1 VIRTAKIRR
10 SILIVEDDSDQLG
23 RYMEMANTAGLA
35 PFGALTLHDA
45 FDILKK
51 NPVQYVL
58 ADIHLNGPGRQDTF
72 DGVQLLNEIK
82 ESHPEVVPLAMTSD
96 PKIDTYHKVMTAG
109 ALYLFRKPIL
119 TGDELMVHLEQAERS
134 RRTGAA
140 AKRRRADPAL
150 PPSLALRCPDGIV
163 LPQAVR
169 DRARSAALNSTFLPI
184 IIQGETGTGKE
195 EVAKLVHRYRCEADG
210 MVPFVAVN
218 CANLTGETAV
228 SALFG
233 HRKGAFTGAEQTT
246 SGYIGEADG
255 GFLFLDEIQTLTI
268 DCQQR
273 LLRVLNDGSYNRLGD
288 SQTLYSDFRVI
299 VASTKDLEEQVER
312 GTFLVDLSMRLT
324 GINIKL
330 KPLRERLADVPLLI
344 ELALARVGTT
354 VPEKTLEA
362 LSERCSK
369 YHWQGNVRQLM
380 LVISAMVTEALG
392 DHREINADDLPEL
405 KTILPPGSPS
415 PVAASQKLVAR
426 EPNTTPEIVQM
437 LKEALQE
444 DRPFDAVIETI
455 ERAILKA
462 ALARHSSTR
471 SAADAL
477 SVARS
482 TLAAKKARYF
492 DE

>member
-1 VIRTAKIRR
+1 
-10 SILIVEDDSDQLG
+10 
-23 RYMEMANTAGLA
+23 
-35 PFGALTLHDA
+35 
-45 FDILKK
+45 
-51 NPVQYVL
+51 
-58 ADIHLNGPGRQDTF
+58 
-72 DGVQLLNEIK
+72 
-82 ESHPEVVPLAMTSD
+82 
-96 PKIDTYHKVMTAG
+96 
-109 ALYLFRKPIL
+109 
-119 TGDELMVHLEQAERS
+119 
-134 RRTGAA
+134 
-140 AKRRRADPAL
+140 
-150 PPSLALRCPDGIV
+150 
-163 LPQAVR
+163 
-169 DRARSAALNSTFLPI
+169 
-184 IIQGETGTGKE
+184 
-195 EVAKLVHRYRCEADG
+195 

-233 HRKGAFTGAEQTT
+233 HRRGAFTGAEQTT

-330 KPLRERLADVPLLI
+330 KPLRERLEDIPLLI

-354 VPEKTLEA
+354 VPQKTLES
-362 LSERCSK
+362 LSGRCSK

-392 DHREINADDLPEL
+392 DQREISAEDLPEL
-405 KTILPPGSPS
+405 KTMLPPGFIPS
-415 PVAASQKLVAR
+415 PVAPSQNLVAR
-426 EPNTTPEIVQM
+426 DLSTSHDVFQ
-437 LKEALQE
+437 LLREAIQE
-444 DRPFDAVIETI
+444 DRPFDAIIEAV
-455 ERAILKA
+455 EKEILKA
-462 ALARHSSTR
+462 AFTRHPSLR
-471 SAADAL
+471 SASEAL

-482 TLAAKKARYF
+482 TLAAKKAKYF
-492 DE
+492 DV